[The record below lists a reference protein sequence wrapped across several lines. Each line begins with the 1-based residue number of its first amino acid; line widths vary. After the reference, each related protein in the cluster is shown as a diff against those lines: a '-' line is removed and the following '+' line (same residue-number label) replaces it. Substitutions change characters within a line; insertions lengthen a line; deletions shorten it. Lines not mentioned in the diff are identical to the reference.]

1 MSTTPEQLAELA
13 RIARIDAVKELRIAQ
28 SGHPGSSLSAMD
40 VMVALYFGGELHHRA
55 GDPAWDE
62 RDIFVLSP
70 GHAAPGYYS
79 CLALAGYFERS
90 ELATLRKLGS
100 RLEGHVK
107 RGSLPGIEF
116 SSGSLGQGLG
126 FGAGVAYA
134 MRLKGSDSRHA
145 FVLMS
150 DGEQQEGSVWESVM
164 FAASHGLSNLT
175 AIVDVNRNQINGPT
189 HEIMP
194 VMDVLAPKYEAFG
207 WRTLEIDGNEIAAVA
222 GALSEARESDA
233 PTAIISHTVTGKG
246 VPFMEGDFHWHHG
259 KLTDDQLRT
268 AMAAFGE
275 SVSETPDGSWEP
287 GTTPLPDWAHELI
300 EGRSE
305 SNV

>member
-1 MSTTPEQLAELA
+1 VSLAPEQLAELA
-13 RIARIDAVKELRIAQ
+13 RIARVDCVKELRIAQ

-40 VMVALYFGGELHHRA
+40 AMVALYFGGAMRHRPD
-55 GDPAWDE
+55 DPAWDD
-62 RDIFVLSP
+62 RDVFVVSN

-79 CLALAGYFERS
+79 VLALAGYFERS
-90 ELATLRKLGS
+90 ELATLRQLGS

-116 SSGSLGQGLG
+116 SAGSLGQGLG

-134 MRLKGSDSRHA
+134 MRLKHADERHV
-145 FVLMS
+145 FVLTS

-164 FAASHGLSNLT
+164 FAASHGLANLT

-207 WRTLEIDGNEIAAVA
+207 WRALEIDGNEMGAVSAALA
-222 GALSEARESDA
+222 EARDSDG

-259 KLTDDQLRT
+259 KLNEDQFRE
-268 AMAAFGE
+268 AMAALGE
-275 SVSETPDGSWEP
+275 SVSASQDETWEP
-287 GTTPLPDWAHELI
+287 GTTPLPEWAAHA
-300 EGRSE
+300 
-305 SNV
+305 NV